1 MGISMK
7 TTSGKL
13 LASGALVATA
23 AAVAGL
29 GTYGAFTSSTT
40 AEQEVAAGT
49 VTIALGAGSGNG
61 FDVKATD
68 VLPGDTIERVVTLK
82 NDGTSD
88 LNSIY
93 LTTSVAVPASPLT
106 TDTVNG
112 LKLTIERCAEGWT
125 GSAAPYSCASEPQA
139 VLATSHIIGSQQLN
153 NLQSLTAKA
162 SDSLK
167 VTAVLPK
174 EAGNNFQG
182 AASTVN
188 FLFDATQRTA
198 VTK

>member
-13 LASGALVATA
+13 LASAALVATA
-23 AAVAGL
+23 AGVAGL
-29 GTYGAFTSSTT
+29 GTYGAFTDST
-40 AEQEVAAGT
+40 AADQKVAAGT
-49 VTIALGAGSGNG
+49 VDIDLGAGSGSG
-61 FDVKATD
+61 FDVMATD
-68 VLPGDTIERVVTLK
+68 VLPGDTIERVVTLT
-82 NDGTSD
+82 NNGSSN
-88 LNSIY
+88 LNSIF
-93 LTTSVAVPASPLT
+93 LTTSAAEPASPLT

-112 LKLTIERCAEGWT
+112 LKLTVERCAEGWT
-125 GSAAPYSCASEPQA
+125 GSVAPYKCAGTPQI
-139 VLATSHIIGSQQLN
+139 VLGPSHIIGSQQLN
-153 NLQSLTAKA
+153 NLQSLTAKK

-174 EAGNNFQG
+174 EAGNSFQN